1 MKEYKSK
8 ITGLSYNKSNLRE
21 VAVEVAANSP
31 CAKRKVGAVLAEESI
46 FEQDSWDIAAVG
58 FNYDTE
64 GSGICETSEG
74 KTKDTVIHAEMACL
88 ENAGKLVYP
97 ERYAMFITHEPCDG
111 CKAGLKAA
119 GINYEVTNSF
129 MKFDD
134 KKPRMQL
141 VPPSL
146 GIACAE
152 ALTYGAKKYKVN
164 NWRNATDI
172 ECYISALTRHL
183 DAWRSGEDNDE
194 ESGLSHL
201 CHMAAN
207 LAFIIELEGLPKY
220 RIEGD
225 KK

>member
-1 MKEYKSK
+1 MTKEYARVYTKEQ
-8 ITGLSYNKSNLRE
+8 LRE
-21 VAVEVAANSP
+21 IAVAVAAKSP
-31 CAKRKVGAVLAEESI
+31 CLKRKVGAVLAETSALNEDKYFI
-46 FEQDSWDIAAVG
+46 IATG
-58 FNYDTE
+58 FNFDTE
-64 GSGICETSEG
+64 GSSCCELSNG
-74 KTKDTVIHAEMACL
+74 KTKDTVIHAEMSCL
-88 ENAGKLVYP
+88 KEAGTLTHTKYMT
-97 ERYAMFITHEPCDG
+97 MFITHEPCDS

-119 GINYEVTNSF
+119 NVKYEVTNAF

-141 VPPSL
+141 VPASL

-172 ECYISALTRHL
+172 ESYISALTRHM
-183 DAWRSGEDNDE
+183 DAWRSGEDLDP

-201 CHMAAN
+201 SHAAAN
-207 LAFIIELEGLPKY
+207 LAFIIELEALPKY

>member
-1 MKEYKSK
+1 MSVNTYYTREEIKDLAVNEASK
-8 ITGLSYNKSNLRE
+8 
-21 VAVEVAANSP
+21 SP
-31 CAKRKVGAVLAEESI
+31 CLKRKVGAILALASAHVEDKFVIIST
-46 FEQDSWDIAAVG
+46 G
-58 FNYDTE
+58 YNYDLD
-64 GSGICETSEG
+64 GSDICETAEG
-74 KTKDTVIHAEMACL
+74 KTKDSVIHAEMACL
-88 ENAGKLVYP
+88 ANAGDAFNSAVISD
-97 ERYAMFITHEPCDG
+97 RYTMFITNEPCDS
-111 CKAGLKAA
+111 CKAGLMSK
-119 GINYEVTNSF
+119 GIKYEITNSF

-141 VPPSL
+141 VPASL

-164 NWRNATDI
+164 NWRKTKDI

-183 DAWRSGEDNDE
+183 DAWRSGEDKDE

-207 LAFIIELEGLPKY
+207 LAFIIELQALPKY